1 MKSIQFAARHVPLLL
16 VAGLLVSAVALAAKP
31 QGAGAG
37 QDSKPNKAEQRLSQP
52 NESPGRRDRFSG
64 HFDSHHRTLVRNYYN
79 AQYRAG
85 RCPPGLARTN
95 DGCMPPGQARHWAVG
110 QPLPRDVMYYSL
122 PPAFVVRL
130 GVPPSGQRFVRV
142 ASDIL
147 LVGSDDGVV
156 LDGIVNQGES

>member
-85 RCPPGLARTN
+85 RCPPGLAKKN
-95 DGCMPPGQARHWAVG
+95 NGCMPPGPARHWAVV
-110 QPLPRDVMYYSL
+110 QPSL
-122 PPAFVVRL
+122 RTPFSSLRAKRSNPCHR
-130 GVPPSGQRFVRV
+130 
-142 ASDIL
+142 ASWIATSL
-147 LVGSDDGVV
+147 CFS
-156 LDGIVNQGES
+156 Q